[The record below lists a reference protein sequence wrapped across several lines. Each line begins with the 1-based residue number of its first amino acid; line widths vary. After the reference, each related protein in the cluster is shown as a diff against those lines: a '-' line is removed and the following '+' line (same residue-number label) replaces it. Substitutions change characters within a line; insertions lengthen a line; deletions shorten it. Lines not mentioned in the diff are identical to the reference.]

1 MASFVCSAYNALGKM
16 NKGDIHLYKFAIK
29 VFGCQMNSY
38 DGDRLRTAFLHRG
51 WEECP
56 EETADAV
63 ILVTCSIREKA
74 EQKVASEIGRYEVS
88 YRRSAKPA
96 VALIGCMAQRIG
108 IQMAK
113 KFSCVRLVSGPRHLG
128 LVPQG
133 LEDSLSDGR
142 QRFFM
147 DDDPRALKDLE
158 VVPTERLNPFKAYV
172 TITYG
177 CDRFCSYCIVP
188 YVRGRL
194 QSRRY
199 SDILE
204 EVKILADSG
213 VSEITLLGQN
223 VDAYGKDIGDGYGFA
238 QLLKAVSSID
248 GVRRLR
254 FATSHPKDFD
264 EDILEVMASTPSIC
278 RAINLPVQ
286 SGSDRILKSMNR
298 GYTAGQYLSL
308 AEKIRGALPD
318 LCLTTDL
325 IVGFPGE
332 TDNDFNDSLNLLRDV
347 RFDIVHTA
355 AYSPRE
361 GTRAAVM
368 DGQVDNRIKAA
379 RLNEIN
385 NMQSLI
391 AKELNEEYVGRE
403 VEILID
409 GQAPK
414 GEGLLQGRTMTDKVV
429 IIKGDAADLGKYINV
444 TIIRGGNW
452 SLEGVKKED

>member
-1 MASFVCSAYNALGKM
+1 M
-16 NKGDIHLYKFAIK
+16 HKFAIR

-38 DGDRLRTAFLHRG
+38 DGDRLRTAMKHKG
-51 WEECP
+51 WEECSD
-56 EETADAV
+56 ESADVV

-74 EQKVASEIGRYEVS
+74 EQKVASEIGRYDVR
-88 YRRSAKPA
+88 YRKNSSPA
-96 VALIGCMAQRIG
+96 VVLVGCMAQRIG
-108 IQMAK
+108 CDMAK

-133 LEDSLSDGR
+133 IEDVMSDGV

-147 DDDPRALKDLE
+147 DDDPRALTDLE

-188 YVRGRL
+188 HVRGRL
-194 QSRRY
+194 QSRAHEE
-199 SDILE
+199 ILN
-204 EVKILADSG
+204 EVKTLVANG

-223 VDAYGKDIGDGYGFA
+223 VDAYGKDKNDGYRFSS
-238 QLLKAVSSID
+238 LLKDVSMVD
-248 GVRRLR
+248 GIKRLR

-286 SGSDRILKSMNR
+286 SGSDRILQEMNR
-298 GYTAGQYLSL
+298 GYTSAQYLAL
-308 AEKIRGALPD
+308 VERIRKVLPD
-318 LCLTTDL
+318 VSLTTDL

-332 TDNDFNDSLNLLRDV
+332 TDEEFRDSYNLLKNV
-347 RFDIVHTA
+347 GFDIVHTA

-368 DGQVDNRIKAA
+368 DNQIENRVKAA

-385 NMQSLI
+385 DMQSML
-391 AKELNEEYVGRE
+391 ARSFNEGYEGRE
-403 VEILID
+403 LEILID
-409 GQAPK
+409 GPAPR
-414 GEGLLQGRTMTDKVV
+414 GEGLLQGRTDTDKVV
-429 IIKGDAADLGKYINV
+429 IVPGSPDDIGKFFKVRI
-444 TIIRGGNW
+444 TRGSHW
-452 SLEGVKKED
+452 SLEGEKIDTEA